1 MNGTGGCFDGLMI
14 STRVCEVTVPRAGG
28 GISVFYCAAEI
39 TGGCTFLKT
48 VWFFAVEV

>member
-1 MNGTGGCFDGLMI
+1 MELGVALMVMI

-48 VWFFAVEV
+48 EQFFAVWQEV